1 MGKDL
6 LDIQYIPVE
15 LRVGLQEVLGQH
27 VVRKQAEIQATV
39 HPHLSHKIYSTG
51 VLIFSIPF
59 PFSPL
64 SLINFLFFS
73 PSFLIFFKPVL

>member
-27 VVRKQAEIQATV
+27 VVREQAEIQATV

-51 VLIFSIPF
+51 VLIYSI

-64 SLINFLFFS
+64 FLINFLLFS
-73 PSFLIFFKPVL
+73 PSFLMFFKPAL